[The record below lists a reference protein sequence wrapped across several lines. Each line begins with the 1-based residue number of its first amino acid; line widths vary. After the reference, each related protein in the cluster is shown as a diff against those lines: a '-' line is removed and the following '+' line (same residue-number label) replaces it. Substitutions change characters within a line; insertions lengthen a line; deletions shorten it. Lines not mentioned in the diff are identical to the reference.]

1 MSKYYGFESTDKMIE
16 KIKEWNFDYMTST
29 YYALLHRKRNGMEI
43 ILPMVRN
50 STNTAPPVRCQA
62 SMCRFTHGFSTEISK
77 ILKTARI
84 YLLFTYFNVLGI

>member
-1 MSKYYGFESTDKMIE
+1 
-16 KIKEWNFDYMTST
+16 
-29 YYALLHRKRNGMEI
+29 MEI